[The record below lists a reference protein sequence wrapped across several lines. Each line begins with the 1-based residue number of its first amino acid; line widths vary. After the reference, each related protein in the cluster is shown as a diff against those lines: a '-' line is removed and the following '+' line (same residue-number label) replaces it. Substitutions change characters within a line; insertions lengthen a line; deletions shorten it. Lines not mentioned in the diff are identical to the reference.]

1 MVVGGLSRGMAEEV
15 LFKTESSRSRS
26 EIADYLR
33 RVADSLDGGGE
44 LSLQAGSE
52 SVTVDPPERPTF
64 EVKVEREGPADRPEK
79 SIEFELEW
87 QEGESGSEAGGDLQI
102 E

>member
-1 MVVGGLSRGMAEEV
+1 MPEEL
-15 LFKTESSRSRS
+15 LFKTESDRSRS

-33 RVADSLDGGGE
+33 KVADSLDEGGE
-44 LSLQAGSE
+44 ISLQAGSE
-52 SVTVDPPERPTF
+52 SVTLNPPERPTF

-87 QEGESGSEAGGDLQI
+87 TEGESGSEASGELQI

>member
-1 MVVGGLSRGMAEEV
+1 MPEEV
-15 LFKTESSRSRS
+15 LFKTESGRSRK

-33 RVADSLDGGGE
+33 QVADSLDGGGE

-64 EVKVEREGPADRPEK
+64 EVKVEREGSPDRPEK
-79 SIEFELEW
+79 SVEFEIEW
-87 QEGESGSEAGGDLQI
+87 TEGESGNEGGGDLRI

>member
-1 MVVGGLSRGMAEEV
+1 MPEEV
-15 LFKTESSRSRS
+15 LFKTESDRSRS

-33 RVADSLDGGGE
+33 QVADSLDGGGE
-44 LSLQAGSE
+44 ITLQAGTE
-52 SVTVDPPERPTF
+52 SIAVDPAERSTF

>member
-1 MVVGGLSRGMAEEV
+1 MVVGDLRGSMPEEV
-15 LFKTESSRSRS
+15 LFKSESSRSRS

-33 RVADSLDGGGE
+33 QVADSLDAGGE
-44 LSLQAGSE
+44 LSLQAGQD
-52 SVTVDPPERPTF
+52 SVTIDPSERSTF

-79 SIEFELEW
+79 SVEFEIEW
-87 QEGESGSEAGGDLQI
+87 SEGGSGSESGGDLQI

>member
-1 MVVGGLSRGMAEEV
+1 MAEEV

-33 RVADSLDGGGE
+33 QVADSLDGGGE
-44 LSLQAGSE
+44 ISLQAGSE
-52 SVTVDPPERPTF
+52 SVSLNPPERPTF

-87 QEGESGSEAGGDLQI
+87 TEGETGSESGGELQI

>member
-1 MVVGGLSRGMAEEV
+1 MPEET
-15 LFKTESSRSRS
+15 LFKTESARSRD

-44 LSLQAGSE
+44 LSLQSGAE
-52 SVTVDPPERPTF
+52 SVTVDPPERPEF
-64 EVKVEREGPADRPEK
+64 EVKVEREGPDDRPEK
-79 SIEFELEW
+79 SIEFEIEW
-87 QEGESGSEAGGDLQI
+87 REGGDEDGELRI

>member
-1 MVVGGLSRGMAEEV
+1 MPEEV

-33 RVADSLDGGGE
+33 QVADSLDGGGE
-44 LSLQAGSE
+44 ISLQAGSE
-52 SVTVDPPERPTF
+52 SVSLNPPERPTF

-87 QEGESGSEAGGDLQI
+87 TEGEAGSESGGELQI

>member
-1 MVVGGLSRGMAEEV
+1 MPEEV
-15 LFKTESSRSRS
+15 LFKSESARSRS

-33 RVADSLDGGGE
+33 TVADSLEAGGE
-44 LSLQAGSE
+44 LSLQSGTE

-64 EVKVEREGPADRPEK
+64 EVKVEREGSPDRPEH
-79 SIEFELEW
+79 SVEFEIEW
-87 QEGESGSEAGGDLQI
+87 ADGESGGDGDLQI